1 VIHAL
6 QGTYGGGQAGDAFVA
21 KVAAGGGSFVYSTY
35 LGGSGDDAGLAIATD
50 AGGTADVAGQSASP
64 TFPVTDA
71 VQWGYND
78 AGPGCYYA
86 PCGDAFVATLGPDGQ
101 ALGMSTFLGGS
112 AADFPTASPA
122 VQGSFAGGNGYD
134 AFAARIGATRVIT
147 YAYDGV
153 NRVTEAAT
161 CPGNDYQYTYDLA
174 GNRTGEVVNG
184 ALAQRLSY
192 DAANEVLTA
201 TTPQGT
207 ALYGYDGAG
216 NLLSD
221 GTTTY
226 SYDALSRLTGLTPLS
241 GTAPTESDGYN
252 GDGVLVTQTVGGVLT
267 QYAQDLAAPAGQS
280 EVLATTTGGSP
291 TATSDDLYGGGDERL
306 AGVSNGGVTR
316 AWYGTDLQ
324 GSVRYTTDDGG
335 NVGDGSA
342 GNVGG
347 PAGYDPYGAPEGTSA
362 PAPFG
367 YTGELQDPGTG
378 LVNLRART
386 YNPAV
391 GQFLTRDPLEQQTG
405 QAYAYAGGDP
415 VNNADPSGQAYD
427 IFGCATGD
435 IYQETAEAAAVR
447 NLIFFNNAGARAGC
461 NVPIPGDAR
470 AGAETVLSDQRGGQL
485 WVVRSLDT
493 LYGTDVAAQ
502 AAQQQAQQDV
512 AALRRASGHPALFG
526 AQGQAQ
532 GLTAANCQ
540 LARDVA
546 ALTGLHPGTDFHGV
560 QGGPQGGPQD
570 VEVGRSADNPTV
582 SLHVGQFI
590 LPSGA
595 QVPGVLYYQGYTPV
609 PGHSCIT
616 SNFSFLGVLHCGYQ
630 FLVGDDLDALRSNR
644 VGFLGKAVA
653 VVDLVSNVLLLAPL
667 VGADARGAIK
677 ATAAGI
683 LRTALR
689 RAVSEG
695 ELRTLDELGGH
706 AGAQLGEG
714 EYQQLDEGARQGEG
728 EERPVDTGGGCG
740 CFVAGTRV
748 ATPGGS
754 IAIERLRKGMRVL
767 AEDPKTGKVDAEPV
781 VRLITDQVS
790 PLLAVE
796 LSDGTVLKVTADHPF
811 WVDGGDHLAHSGW
824 LHAEHLRPGDRLR
837 TATGKDAVVVRVRRN
852 VGHAVVYTLTVA
864 RDHTFFVGSA
874 RVLVHNTDIPCNGG
888 LGPLVPVESND
899 PATIKLA
906 QRIGGV
912 PSVRFTNDPAVR
924 EFDAVS
930 DQYIAQAKPA
940 NFTLNKNFRT
950 QAKAT
955 FEAAIRSG
963 RRPYFQFDGP
973 PGPGVIE
980 AIQRYETRYE
990 VTAVIDL
997 GPL

>member
-1 VIHAL
+1 
-6 QGTYGGGQAGDAFVA
+6 
-21 KVAAGGGSFVYSTY
+21 
-35 LGGSGDDAGLAIATD
+35 
-50 AGGTADVAGQSASP
+50 
-64 TFPVTDA
+64 
-71 VQWGYND
+71 
-78 AGPGCYYA
+78 
-86 PCGDAFVATLGPDGQ
+86 
-101 ALGMSTFLGGS
+101 M
-112 AADFPTASPA
+112 
-122 VQGSFAGGNGYD
+122 
-134 AFAARIGATRVIT
+134 
-147 YAYDGV
+147 
-153 NRVTEAAT
+153 
-161 CPGNDYQYTYDLA
+161 
-174 GNRTGEVVNG
+174 
-184 ALAQRLSY
+184 
-192 DAANEVLTA
+192 A
-201 TTPQGT
+201 TTP
-207 ALYGYDGAG
+207 AG
-216 NLLSD
+216 NLLGD
-221 GTTTY
+221 GTNTY

-241 GTAPTESDGYN
+241 GTAPAETYGYN
-252 GDGVLVTQTVGGVLT
+252 GDGTLVTQTVGTAAT
-267 QYAQDLAAPAGQS
+267 QYAQDLASPSGQS
-280 EVLATTTGGSP
+280 EVLAATGTGAPVTT
-291 TATSDDLYGGGDERL
+291 DYLYGSGVERL
-306 AGVSNGGVTR
+306 GGQAGGVSGTR
-316 AWYGTDLQ
+316 TWYGTDLA
-324 GSVRYTTDDGG
+324 GSVRSTTDDGA
-335 NVGDGSA
+335 NLSA
-342 GNVGG
+342 GSGATVAS
-347 PAGYDPYGAPEGTSA
+347 PAGYDPYGAPEWRTP

-367 YTGELQDPGTG
+367 YTGELQDPSTG

-386 YNPAV
+386 YNPLV
-391 GQFLTRDPLEQQTG
+391 GQFLTRDPLFQQTG

-767 AEDPKTGKVDAEPV
+767 AEDPKTGKVEAEPV
-781 VRLITDQVS
+781 VRLITDRVS

-824 LHAEHLRPGDRLR
+824 LHAEHLRPGDHLR
-837 TATGKDAVVVRVRRN
+837 TAKGKDVVVIRVRRN
-852 VGHAVVYTLTVA
+852 VGHSVVYTLTVA
-864 RDHTFFVGSA
+864 HDHTFFVGSA
-874 RVLVHNTDIPCNGG
+874 RVLVHNCDVTLDPRKFSDYV
-888 LGPLVPVESND
+888 LD
-899 PATIKLA
+899 PARANGKDKVFIDEIGYSNTPENVDELVQLYRSEGAARFSKGEYTLGKLDQYGQRYTIEVDVPGKGASGMKKTPFHRRGWPPQRPWGTAGKTYRLLSGWIVGEDGALKLA
-906 QRIGGV
+906 T
-912 PSVRFTNDPAVR
+912 PF
-924 EFDAVS
+924 
-930 DQYIAQAKPA
+930 
-940 NFTLNKNFRT
+940 
-950 QAKAT
+950 
-955 FEAAIRSG
+955 SG
-963 RRPYFQFDGP
+963 FAD
-973 PGPGVIE
+973 
-980 AIQRYETRYE
+980 
-990 VTAVIDL
+990 
-997 GPL
+997 